1 MPMTNTVYAQNMVP
15 IENLRHTAPVTY
27 TPPSQAPS
35 TDGSSGDGSSPSTA
49 TNPPKKG
56 ITLRQAQAEDTTG
69 FSIAQMLEQ
78 DFVSPTAKH
87 GSIFDILA

>member
-1 MPMTNTVYAQNMVP
+1 MSTVYAQNMVP

-27 TPPSQAPS
+27 TPPSSTTA
-35 TDGSSGDGSSPSTA
+35 TDGSSSSTA
-49 TNPPKKG
+49 TDATKKG

-69 FSIAQMLEQ
+69 FSIAQMLTQ
-78 DFVSPTAKH
+78 DFVSPTEKH